1 MNTAVLTFKQSAIKG
16 LAALLTDKGTFARV
30 LQAVQTVDDPTT
42 PGNEKR
48 AAVIKQLEII
58 GLDLAKWLI
67 ALLIELA
74 VSYLRLAAEQQLNK

>member
-30 LQAVQTVDDPTT
+30 LQAVQTVDDPAT
-42 PGNEKR
+42 PNNEKHE
-48 AAVIKQLEII
+48 AVLKQLKII

-67 ALLIELA
+67 NLLIEMA
-74 VSYLRLAAEQQLNK
+74 VAYIRLAAEQQNK